1 MADPKL
7 TQSLD
12 SQTTTTLQEL
22 IRLLTLS
29 EGEFVLILAVCN
41 ASALRQQLIEQ
52 VHEHQP
58 FPVIDICLSPTTAS
72 LYQAVVEA
80 IQQTPG
86 QGAMVTNLESL
97 PNLDHLLAGANQI
110 REEFRHLAMP
120 LVLWITDWG
129 LQRLM
134 RDTPDLYSW
143 AGTVEF
149 VAPVSAHLEFLQT
162 LTQQVWSRVLSS
174 RENQFLSRTDLDLAP
189 NSPHVLELTLALA
202 ALEQQSIPLPPTL
215 AADLAFVQGRM
226 ADQPLPACQW
236 FEASLARWQSLAE
249 TKPELSSNGYSL
261 TTAQERVGH
270 LQFYLGLWWRDHAVR
285 HRATTPESLAKAE
298 QYFQRAVTTLEAA
311 QAPERAAIYINYW
324 AETLQRQ
331 ERWPEL
337 ETLLAKALPL
347 HERYSDLLRQ
357 ARAYGFWAEADLAK
371 GAALA
376 AKDHAN
382 QALTL
387 QNQVL
392 AAADPAEPQPLFD
405 WERAFNQSWYLFSLA
420 KAQAQL
426 GDAASALATL
436 ETAKATARP
445 DYDPDLY
452 RNILAALG
460 KLYFN
465 RGDYKLAFDTD
476 QDQAAIESR
485 FNFRAFIGAGRIQPK
500 QTVANPALPALSAP
514 EGIAPEII
522 ASGREA
528 DVQRLVQRI
537 ERDDTRFTVIYG
549 PSGVGKSSII
559 EAGLVPA
566 LGQLRLRGLRVLVV
580 LQRVYQNWP
589 QQLNKQFDAAQ
600 QHLQGEP
607 SAPLPED
614 STGQDIAALLAK
626 LQQGAQPQSGP
637 QQKRTITLIFDQFEE
652 FFFDCQETAQ
662 RREFY
667 TFLQNCLSI
676 PFVNVVLSLREDYL
690 SYVLEGERLVVP
702 LGHSG
707 QEDLLND
714 ILKKDNREYLGNFS
728 CDQAR
733 EVINGLIKQTPYA
746 PESAL
751 IDQVVADLAA
761 DLGEV
766 RPIELQIVGAQLQ
779 ADDILTLA
787 SYLALANP
795 TATSAKTSLSAKA
808 ELVRRYLD
816 HIVVACGP
824 DQETIARVVLY
835 LLTDE
840 QNTRPLKTREDLETG
855 LTSLGVAHT
864 PTALT
869 LVLEILVG
877 ARLVFAI
884 PTQPQSQYQLV
895 HDYLAAFVRRQQEDG
910 LVANL
915 RQAQEER
922 KAAEARFNR
931 FLKLALAGAGAALV
945 ALGGLSLF
953 ALRTAQR
960 ATQGEINAL
969 ASSAQAKL
977 AASQEIEALTEA
989 IELGQLLK
997 DQHGPRSPA
1006 KNQAA
1011 LLALQQVVYGV
1022 QERNRL
1028 EGFGDTVY
1036 QASFSPDG
1044 ELIATADSA
1053 ETIKLWGRDGTL
1065 VATLPQ
1071 QTDDVYA
1078 VGFSPD
1084 SQTLASAGFDGTV
1097 KLWSRQGELLQTL
1110 AGHEDWVYNVR
1121 FSPDG
1126 QTIAS
1131 ASEDGTVKLWRP
1143 DGSLVRTLAGHT
1155 DRVVGLD
1162 FSPDGQTLVSGSDD
1176 TTIKVWDLSGQLLQT
1191 LTGHEGRVGSVR
1203 FSPEGDLIA
1212 SASDDRTVKLWSRQG
1227 DLLHTLQGHGEV
1239 VRAVAFSPDGQTLAS
1254 VSDDETLRLWNREG
1268 APLATLRGHTAAVW
1282 GVGFSP
1288 DGQTLATASRD
1299 RTVKL
1304 WALGASPKQDLV
1316 GHSNTVMAVAFSP
1329 DGQTLASSSSD
1340 TTVRLWQRDGTLK
1353 QTLTGHEGT
1362 VWEVAF
1368 SPDGQTLA
1376 TASMDETV
1384 RLWGADGKAQ
1394 VTLQGHFGQV
1404 LGVSFSPDGG
1414 LLASAGQDAT
1424 VRLWSPTGELRQTLA
1439 GHSSAVNIVRFSPD
1453 GQTLASASSDQTVRL
1468 WSRDG
1473 ELLHTLT
1480 GHEDVVYDVAF
1491 SPAGELLASASV
1503 DGTVKLWTL
1512 EGELRRT
1519 IVTGMGEARNVR
1531 FSPDGQVLAEGGDDG
1546 TIRVWTLDGE
1556 LVKVLRGHE
1565 DGVQG
1570 LSFSPDGQTLAS
1582 ASGDRRV
1589 MLWDLA
1595 EWSLDLDTLLQRGC
1609 THLADYLGNHP
1620 DTLQALSACHSPDL
1634 LKKAAPALV
1643 ATAEALARDGEVQT
1657 ATAQL
1662 RLAQRWDTSLDFDP
1676 KVRAQAIANQAKAE
1690 QQVTEGV
1697 QLLADD
1703 KVEDAQAAFAE
1714 ALSLVP
1720 TLDLPGSVL
1729 ADLCLYGS
1737 LSGDAAGVLAA
1748 CDKMVEVDGRPMVL
1762 GRRGLARALVGDNA
1776 GAIADFQAYV
1786 DWVKQ
1791 QNFSAET
1798 KEALLTT
1805 RQQWIEALK
1814 AGENSFTEADLERLR
1829 TEW

>member
-1 MADPKL
+1 MVDPKL

-22 IRLLTLS
+22 VRLLTLS

-134 RDTPDLYSW
+134 RGTPDLYSW
-143 AGTVEF
+143 ADTVEF

-311 QAPERAAIYINYW
+311 QAPERVAIYINYW

-347 HERYSDLLRQ
+347 HERYSDALRQ

-392 AAADPAEPQPLFD
+392 AAAASAEPQPLFD

-500 QTVANPALPALSAP
+500 QTVANPALPALSEP

-600 QHLQGEP
+600 QRLPGEP

-626 LQQGAQPQSGP
+626 LQQGAQPQPGA

-667 TFLQNCLSI
+667 TFLQSCLAI

-728 CDQAR
+728 CDQTR

-787 SYLALANP
+787 SYQGLASP

-855 LTSLGVAHT
+855 LTGLGVAHT

-884 PTQPQSQYQLV
+884 PTQPQAQYQLV

-931 FLKLALAGAGAALV
+931 FLKVALAGAGAALV

-997 DQHGPRSPA
+997 EQHGPRSPA

-1028 EGFGDTVY
+1028 EGFGDTVT

-1044 ELIATADSA
+1044 ELIATADA
-1053 ETIKLWGRDGTL
+1053 DYFIKLWGRDGTL
-1065 VATLPQ
+1065 VATLPR

-1084 SQTLASAGFDGTV
+1084 GQTLASAGSDGTV

-1110 AGHEDWVYNVR
+1110 ADHEDRVYDVR

-1143 DGSLVRTLAGHT
+1143 DGSLVRTLTGHT
-1155 DRVVGLD
+1155 AFVVGLD

-1176 TTIKVWDLSGQLLQT
+1176 TTIKVWDLSGQPLQT
-1191 LTGHEGRVGSVR
+1191 LTGHEGGVNSVR
-1203 FSPEGDLIA
+1203 FSPKGDLIA
-1212 SASDDRTVKLWSRQG
+1212 SASSDRTVKLWSRQG

-1239 VRAVAFSPDGQTLAS
+1239 VHAVAFSPDGQTLAS
-1254 VSDDETLRLWNREG
+1254 ASEDETLRLWNREG
-1268 APLATLRGHTAAVW
+1268 TPLATLRGHTAAVW

-1288 DGQTLATASRD
+1288 DGQILTTASSD
-1299 RTVKL
+1299 QTVKL
-1304 WALGASPKQDLV
+1304 WALGGSSKQDLV
-1316 GHSNTVMAVAFSP
+1316 GHVNAVMAVAFSP

-1340 TTVRLWQRDGTLK
+1340 FTVRLWQRDGTLK
-1353 QTLTGHEGT
+1353 QTLTGHEDI

-1376 TASMDETV
+1376 TASSDETV

-1394 VTLQGHFGQV
+1394 ATFKGHSGAV
-1404 LGVSFSPDGG
+1404 GGVSFSPDGE

-1439 GHSSAVNIVRFSPD
+1439 GHSRIVNKVRFSPD
-1453 GQTLASASSDQTVRL
+1453 GQILASASSDQTVRL
-1468 WSRDG
+1468 WSREGD
-1473 ELLHTLT
+1473 LLHTLA
-1480 GHEDVVYDVAF
+1480 GHEDAVYDVAF
-1491 SPAGELLASASV
+1491 SPDGSKLASISF
-1503 DGTVKLWTL
+1503 DGTIKIWDQQGNLL
-1512 EGELRRT
+1512 KSFAAHNERFPK
-1519 IVTGMGEARNVR
+1519 IA
-1531 FSPDGQVLAEGGDDG
+1531 FSPDGQYLAATGDSS
-1546 TIRVWTLDGE
+1546 TVKIWNLDGQ
-1556 LVKVLRGHE
+1556 LIKVLIGH
-1565 DGVQG
+1565 DAIVLG

-1582 ASGDRRV
+1582 ASGDKRV
-1589 MLWDLA
+1589 MLWDLE

-1609 THLADYLGNHP
+1609 THLGNHP
-1620 DTLQALSACHSPDL
+1620 DTLQALTACHSPEL

-1676 KVRAQAIANQAKAE
+1676 KVRAQEAANQAKAE
-1690 QQVTEGV
+1690 QRVTEGV

-1720 TLDLPGSVL
+1720 TLDLPSSVL

-1737 LSGDAAGVLAA
+1737 LSGDAVGVLAA
-1748 CDKMVEVDGRPMVL
+1748 CNKMVEVDERPLVF

-1776 GAIADFQAYV
+1776 GAVEDFQAYV
-1786 DWVKQ
+1786 DWLKPLNMNPAQ
-1791 QNFSAET
+1791 
-1798 KEALLTT
+1798 KESLLTS

-1814 AGENSFTEADLERLR
+1814 AGENPFTEAELERLR